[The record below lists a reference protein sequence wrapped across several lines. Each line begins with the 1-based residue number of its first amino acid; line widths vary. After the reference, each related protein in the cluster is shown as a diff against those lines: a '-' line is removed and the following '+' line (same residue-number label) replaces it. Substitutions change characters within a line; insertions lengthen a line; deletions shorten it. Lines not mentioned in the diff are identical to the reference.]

1 MPISNHSEIIS
12 QHLFVK
18 LVNHCCQLGY
28 ILVKENNKRIT
39 HVKYFF
45 VVCVRVLIITLQLA
59 VMQKTRLCL
68 DSCSILKL
76 FTFIQFND
84 MYYGQCMI
92 ELTWTIFKNSL
103 SNEGEKKNPT
113 IFLKLFEWINPAIEI
128 SFHNCRISNLVQFPC
143 RFFQFMTMIKRI

>member
-28 ILVKENNKRIT
+28 ILVKVNNKRIT

-103 SNEGEKKNPT
+103 SNEGEKKTHHLSEVVRVNQSSHRNFVPQLPHFKPCAVPMQ
-113 IFLKLFEWINPAIEI
+113 IFPIYDDD
-128 SFHNCRISNLVQFPC
+128 
-143 RFFQFMTMIKRI
+143 